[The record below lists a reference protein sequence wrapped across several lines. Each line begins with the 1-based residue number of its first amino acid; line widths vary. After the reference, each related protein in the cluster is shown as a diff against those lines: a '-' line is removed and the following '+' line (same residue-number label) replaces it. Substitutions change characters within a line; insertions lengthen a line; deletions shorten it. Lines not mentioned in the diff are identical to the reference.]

1 MSNYKVTQY
10 SKDKMKDLN
19 DKLGTDV
26 YSIRPSADK
35 KKKIDVLL
43 RNDVIASVGDPEL
56 GDYPSYIESD
66 GLEFA
71 NKRRAAF
78 YSRFR
83 RLPDIKDGKITNMF
97 WSRYL
102 LW

>member
-1 MSNYKVTQY
+1 MTDYKITQY
-10 SKDKMKDLN
+10 TKDRIKELN
-19 DKLGTDV
+19 DKLNTDV

-43 RNDVIASVGDPEL
+43 RKDVIASIGDPNL
-56 GDYPSYIESD
+56 PDYPTYIETEGMD
-66 GLEFA
+66 VA
-71 NKRRAAF
+71 NKRRDAF

-83 RLPDIKDGKITNMF
+83 RLPDIKDGKITPIF

>member
-10 SKDKMKDLN
+10 SKDKMKELN

-26 YSIRPSADK
+26 YSIRPSTDK
-35 KKKIDVLL
+35 KKKIDVML

-71 NKRRAAF
+71 NKRRTAF
-78 YSRFR
+78 YNRFR

>member
-1 MSNYKVTQY
+1 MTDYKIKQY
-10 SKDKMKDLN
+10 TKDKMKELN

-35 KKKIDVLL
+35 KKKIDVML
-43 RNDVIASVGDPEL
+43 RNDVIASIGDPNL
-56 GDYPSYIESD
+56 PDYPTYIETEGMD
-66 GLEFA
+66 VA
-71 NKRRAAF
+71 NKRRDAF

-83 RLPDIKDGKITNMF
+83 RLPDIKDGKITPMF
-97 WSRYL
+97 WSRFL

>member
-1 MSNYKVTQY
+1 MIKE
-10 SKDKMKDLN
+10 LN
-19 DKLGTDV
+19 DKLGTDE

-43 RNDVIASVGDPEL
+43 RNDVIASVGDPDL
-56 GDYPSYIESD
+56 GDYPTFINEK

-71 NKRRAAF
+71 NKRRDAF

-83 RLPDIKDGKITNMF
+83 RLPNIKDGKITHIF

>member
-71 NKRRAAF
+71 NKRRTAF
-78 YSRFR
+78 YNRFR
-83 RLPDIKDGKITNMF
+83 RLPDIKDGKITPIF

>member
-43 RNDVIASVGDPEL
+43 RNDVIASVGDPNL
-56 GDYPSYIESD
+56 PDYPTYIETEGMD
-66 GLEFA
+66 VA
-71 NKRRAAF
+71 KKRRAAF

-83 RLPDIKDGKITNMF
+83 RLPDIKDGKITPIF

>member
-71 NKRRAAF
+71 NKRRTAF
-78 YSRFR
+78 YNRFR